1 MRRAGSVIAALLL
14 AVPAAAA
21 DCKGTLYLT
30 IDTGSMSQA
39 ELIARTLDR
48 HGVKATFFVANERTV
63 NGDHSLDPAWGAY
76 WRARAAEGHAF
87 GSHTWDH
94 GYFRGDLPGGKV
106 RYVVAG
112 KARELDAA
120 GVCAELKRSEARFR
134 ELTGRGY
141 DPIWR
146 APGGYTTPNAIAAAR
161 ACGFEHVHW
170 APAGFLGDELPS
182 DKYPNDVLLKRALAN
197 LRDGDVMVMHTGI
210 WSRKE
215 PFAPMLEP
223 LLAGLK
229 AKGYCF
235 ATVTRDVARAKA
247 GGG

>member
-1 MRRAGSVIAALLL
+1 MRRAGSVLAWLLL
-14 AVPAAAA
+14 AVPAAGA
-21 DCKGTLYLT
+21 DCRGTLYLT

-39 ELIARTLDR
+39 ELIARTLAR
-48 HGVKATFFVANERTV
+48 HDVKATFFLAHERTV
-63 NGDHSLDPAWGAY
+63 NGDRSLDPSWGPY
-76 WRARAAEGHAF
+76 WKARVAEGHAF

-112 KARELDAA
+112 KVRELDAD
-120 GVCAELKRSEARFR
+120 GVCAELKRSEERFR

-141 DPIWR
+141 DPVWR

-161 ACGFEHVHW
+161 ACGYEHVHW

-182 DKYPNDVLLKRALAN
+182 DKYPNELLLERALAN

-215 PFAPMLEP
+215 PFAPMLDP

-229 AKGYCF
+229 AKGFCF
-235 ATVTRDVARAKA
+235 ETVTREVARRK
-247 GGG
+247 GGGK